1 MERALRRQRDEHKLA
16 GFTQVI
22 MTPNVG
28 EGLTALIQ
36 TAGLGGL
43 YPNTVMLGWSQEWR
57 EHPYRSEQM
66 CRLLLT
72 AAAYNQ
78 ALIVIKGTEHIPNP
92 KPYPYP

>member
-36 TAGLGGL
+36 TAGT
-43 YPNTVMLGWSQEWR
+43 N
-57 EHPYRSEQM
+57 
-66 CRLLLT
+66 
-72 AAAYNQ
+72 
-78 ALIVIKGTEHIPNP
+78 PNP
-92 KPYPYP
+92 